1 MDPINLANEL
11 HDGVI
16 QELSALLLQLE
27 TYQRR
32 LEVDPQAAEDDLR
45 RIKEQTRGTL
55 NQLRRLVTRL
65 REMEEISPL

>member
-1 MDPINLANEL
+1 MSSLDPVRLADEL

-32 LEVDPQAAEDDLR
+32 LETDPRAATADLG
-45 RIKEQTRGTL
+45 RIRETARGAL
-55 NQLRRLVTRL
+55 KHLREVVTRL
-65 REMEEISPL
+65 RA